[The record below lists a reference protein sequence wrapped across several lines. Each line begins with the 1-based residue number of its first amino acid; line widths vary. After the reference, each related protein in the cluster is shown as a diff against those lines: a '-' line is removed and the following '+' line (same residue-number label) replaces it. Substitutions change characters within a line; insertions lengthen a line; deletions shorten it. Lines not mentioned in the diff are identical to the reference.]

1 MILYLIVILSVVSVT
16 LDLLILRRVRRRL
29 PDKRWLRRL
38 YLAHFL
44 LLDAG
49 IVAALLFYR
58 RCSEAGAESYMHVI
72 LWVIC
77 LFFMSVGP
85 KSVYMLVS
93 LLDYPAGWVRRKKVR
108 LFSRI
113 GLAAGALTLL
123 VMIWGATV
131 GRSRIVE
138 EDLIVRSDKI
148 PAAFD
153 GYKIVLFTDLHAG
166 NEPGDRRFI
175 RRMVRKINEQHPDL
189 VVNAGDLVNIDARE
203 LTDSV
208 MSVLSGIRAK
218 DGVYSVYGNH
228 DLGIYL
234 NRDSDL
240 TPRQSF
246 DELAVRQRAM
256 GWNLLDNESRY
267 VRRGSDSISVTG
279 VNFPIGKKLNG
290 RQNVDFAR
298 CDFDAAYRG
307 VPDSLFNLLIAHTP
321 EVWDEALATGRADLT
336 LSGHVHA
343 MQLKIRLGG
352 WAWSPAEWMYDRWSG
367 LYEEDGKYLFVN
379 DGMGYVMYPMR
390 IGTYPSITVITL
402 KSE

>member
-1 MILYLIVILSVVSVT
+1 MILYLIVILSVVSLT
-16 LDLLILRRVRRRL
+16 LDLLILRRIRRRF
-29 PDKRWLRRL
+29 PDRRWARRL

-49 IVAALLFYR
+49 IAAALIFYR
-58 RCSEAGAESYMHVI
+58 RCSEAEAESYMYII

-77 LFFMSVGP
+77 LFFISVGP
-85 KSVYMLVS
+85 KLVYMSIS
-93 LLDYPAGWVRRKKVR
+93 LLDYPAGWIRGKKVR
-108 LFSRI
+108 IFSRI
-113 GLAAGALTLL
+113 GLAAGTLVL
-123 VMIWGATV
+123 FVMVWGATA
-131 GRSRIVE
+131 GRSRIVV
-138 EDLIVRSDKI
+138 EDLTVRSDKI

-153 GYKIVLFTDLHAG
+153 GYKIVLFTDLHVG
-166 NEPGDRRFI
+166 NEPGNRRFI

-228 DLGIYL
+228 DLGIYMR
-234 NRDSDL
+234 RDSDL

-267 VRRGSDSISVTG
+267 VRRGGDSISVTG

-298 CDFDAAYRG
+298 CDFDVAYRG

-352 WAWSPAEWMYDRWSG
+352 WAWSPAKWMYDRWSG

>member
-1 MILYLIVILSVVSVT
+1 MLTYFILALAVLSVS
-16 LDLLILRRVRRRL
+16 LDWLLFRRLARKYPARRALRRT
-29 PDKRWLRRL
+29 
-38 YLAHFL
+38 YLTASIAI
-44 LLDAG
+44 DAA
-49 IVAALLFYR
+49 IVVALALYR
-58 RCSEAGAESYMHVI
+58 RTSEAESEQFMRLI
-72 LWVIC
+72 MWVIW
-77 LFFMSVGP
+77 LFFASIVP
-85 KSVYMLVS
+85 KIVYSALAWI
-93 LLDYPAGWVRRKKVR
+93 DYPVSRLRKR
-108 LFSRI
+108 PSRIFSRI
-113 GLAAGALTLL
+113 GLAAATLTLL
-123 VMIWGATV
+123 VLIWGATF
-131 GRSRIVE
+131 GRTHIDVHRIA
-138 EDLIVRSDKI
+138 LRSDKL

-153 GYKIVLFTDLHAG
+153 GYRIALFTDLHTG
-166 NEPGDRRFI
+166 TQPRNRRLI
-175 RRMVRKINEQHPDL
+175 RRMVALINREHPDM
-189 VVNAGDLVNIDARE
+189 VVNAGDLVNIDSHE
-203 LTDSV
+203 LDDRV
-208 MSVLSGIRAK
+208 MSILSTLYGR
-218 DGVYSVYGNH
+218 DGVYSVLGNH
-228 DLGIYL
+228 DLGFYMRPKE
-234 NRDSDL
+234 NF
-240 TPRQSF
+240 TPRQRVE
-246 DELAVRQRAM
+246 ELLAKQRAM

>member
-1 MILYLIVILSVVSVT
+1 
-16 LDLLILRRVRRRL
+16 
-29 PDKRWLRRL
+29 
-38 YLAHFL
+38 
-44 LLDAG
+44 
-49 IVAALLFYR
+49 
-58 RCSEAGAESYMHVI
+58 
-72 LWVIC
+72 
-77 LFFMSVGP
+77 MSVGP

-123 VMIWGATV
+123 VMIWGATA

-166 NEPGDRRFI
+166 NEPGNRRFI

-234 NRDSDL
+234 SRDSDL

>member
-1 MILYLIVILSVVSVT
+1 M
-16 LDLLILRRVRRRL
+16 
-29 PDKRWLRRL
+29 
-38 YLAHFL
+38 
-44 LLDAG
+44 
-49 IVAALLFYR
+49 
-58 RCSEAGAESYMHVI
+58 
-72 LWVIC
+72 
-77 LFFMSVGP
+77 
-85 KSVYMLVS
+85 
-93 LLDYPAGWVRRKKVR
+93 
-108 LFSRI
+108 
-113 GLAAGALTLL
+113 
-123 VMIWGATV
+123 
-131 GRSRIVE
+131 
-138 EDLIVRSDKI
+138 
-148 PAAFD
+148 
-153 GYKIVLFTDLHAG
+153 
-166 NEPGDRRFI
+166 
-175 RRMVRKINEQHPDL
+175 
-189 VVNAGDLVNIDARE
+189 
-203 LTDSV
+203 
-208 MSVLSGIRAK
+208 
-218 DGVYSVYGNH
+218 
-228 DLGIYL
+228 
-234 NRDSDL
+234 
-240 TPRQSF
+240 
-246 DELAVRQRAM
+246 
-256 GWNLLDNESRY
+256 DNESRY